1 MILLSVNAVS
11 IGIRRGDYVKLGNIV
26 CGMEYY
32 KKSINLM
39 NKKIDRPIY
48 YIFSD
53 DIEWC
58 KKNMPSE
65 FSFSNAKNQYEDM
78 CMMSMCD
85 THVIANSS
93 FSWWAAYLN
102 KNTDKKVI
110 APLKWFQEKRINKI
124 YKDSENYMK
133 FKAPED
139 WLLI

>member
-58 KKNMPSE
+58 KKNRVE
-65 FSFSNAKNQYEDM
+65 CIKIGNNAQQLFDESLTPDAM
-78 CMMSMCD
+78 
-85 THVIANSS
+85 
-93 FSWWAAYLN
+93 N
-102 KNTDKKVI
+102 KHLKKI
-110 APLKWFQEKRINKI
+110 LE
-124 YKDSENYMK
+124 
-133 FKAPED
+133 
-139 WLLI
+139 